1 VANKNETPDN
11 PLKKESDDSSS
22 LLSSPESSL
31 GRSSGSSGGRS
42 LGPALGSLAQIPI
55 WAKGALLIAILLLA
69 SVGYFSRHFTHAPN
83 EASQNA
89 LPSGEPETDPE
100 ELAKR
105 EPVHDIIL
113 TDAEGKQKKLSEYK
127 GNVVILSFWASW
139 CTPCLLEL
147 PTFGELEKKFHE
159 RGLRIVPIN
168 VDEGPEG
175 KTFARDFWN
184 KWKFTFPN
192 FFDATGQ
199 LQHEFDIGL
208 LPTNFVIDRQGRLV
222 LTSDG
227 ANDWNTPQMTDM
239 IDGLLKES
247 VKDPGQG

>member
-1 VANKNETPDN
+1 V
-11 PLKKESDDSSS
+11 
-22 LLSSPESSL
+22 
-31 GRSSGSSGGRS
+31 
-42 LGPALGSLAQIPI
+42 
-55 WAKGALLIAILLLA
+55 WAKAVLLVAILLLA
-69 SVGYFSRHFTHAPN
+69 SIGYVSRHFSHSEQ
-83 EASQNA
+83 EAQQNA
-89 LPSGEPETDPE
+89 AGGEPESDPD

-113 TDAEGKQKKLSEYK
+113 TDAEGKQKKLSDFK

-147 PTFGELEKKFHE
+147 PTFGELEKKLGA
-159 RGLRIVPIN
+159 RGLRIVPVN

-175 KTFARDFWN
+175 KTFAKDFWS
-184 KWKFTFPN
+184 KWKFAFPS
-192 FFDATGQ
+192 FFDTTGS

-247 VKDPGQG
+247 TQDPAPQKGG